1 MLYKSTLGVKLIL
14 KYYKSI
20 EENGVVHSVDMLRLK
35 LVFYPVESERVKNPK
50 WNPFNSNIEE
60 YIWTDRTYSS
70 EKLLEQLQSIK
81 FYMQGLDCDYWETR
95 KDFKYRHQVTV
106 KMETSS
112 VTIGIGWNNGGKT
125 DMSKGYVEFNPNKVC
140 DTEQFTILLRQLKL
154 ACKHIILSRYDLAI
168 DFPVKRSNLGLV
180 KDSRKYAYEMCS
192 VEDKTEYLGQRNKV
206 GRVKLY
212 NKTMESNLDSDLTRL
227 EITVGDMPLEDVQK
241 LIPEVTGLYGVVDAS
256 ELTPTDSVLV
266 ELIRKQDDK
275 EVYFKR
281 LGRKKAE
288 KLKPYIL
295 GENTTYVLSKCVY
308 TKINLI
314 IAEFLM

>member
-1 MLYKSTLGVKLIL
+1 MGAKLIL

-35 LVFYPVESERVKNPK
+35 LSFYPVEQEKIKNPK
-50 WNPFNSNIEE
+50 WNPFDTDVAE
-60 YIWTDRTYSS
+60 YIYRDSVYSS
-70 EKLLEQLQSIK
+70 EKLLEQLMGLK
-81 FYMQGLDCDYWETR
+81 FFMQGLDCDHWETR

-112 VTIGIGWNNGGKT
+112 VTIGIGWNNSGKT

-154 ACKHIILSRYDLAI
+154 ACKHMILSRYDLAI

-192 VEDKTEYLGQRNKV
+192 VEDKTEYLGQRNKI

-212 NKTMESNLDSDLTRL
+212 NKKIESNLDYDMTRL
-227 EITVGDMPLEDVQK
+227 EITVGPMTLEDVQK
-241 LIPEVTGLYGVVDAS
+241 LIPGVTGLYSIADIDDLKG
-256 ELTPTDSVLV
+256 TDRVLV
-266 ELIRKQDDK
+266 EALRRCDDK
-275 EVYFKR
+275 EVLFR
-281 LGRKKAE
+281 MLGRGKAE